1 MSALPSALY
10 TTSGLRELEHR
21 AMESARVAAGELMRR
36 AGAAAWEFLAVQW
49 PEARE
54 LVVLCGAGNNAGD
67 GYVLASQALSAR
79 RSVTV
84 LTVGDPARLPAIAAD
99 ARRAYLQAAGSERTF
114 DGSLPTADLLID
126 AVLGIGLDRPLT
138 GKFLQAVE
146 AMNRSHVP
154 VLALDIPTGLDA
166 DSGAIMGAAVHAA
179 ATITFIGLKLGLCTG
194 AGPEYAGFLRFT
206 DLDAPASIYGRVPM
220 RARRLL
226 PTDAQLPR
234 RRRDAHKGDFGHVL
248 VVGGDLGMGGA
259 ARLAAEAALRTG
271 AGLVSVATRA
281 AHVPALL
288 AGLPEA
294 MVRGVENA
302 QDLSPL
308 LSRATVVAIGPG
320 LGQDEWGRGLL
331 ARVLECAQPLVVDA
345 DALNLLAPQKK
356 SRSRGRWI
364 LTPHPGEAARLLGT
378 DTATVQADRCH
389 SAEQLAS
396 AYQAV
401 TVLKGAGT
409 LVAAP
414 PEITAVCSAGNPGM
428 AAPGM
433 GDVLTGVIAALLAQ
447 DLSPPEAAYAGVYL
461 HASAGDIAAR
471 LGERG
476 LMARDLLDTLR
487 RVVNG

>member
-1 MSALPSALY
+1 
-10 TTSGLRELEHR
+10 
-21 AMESARVAAGELMRR
+21 MEGARVAAGELMRR
-36 AGAAAWEFLAVQW
+36 AGVAAWEFLAVQW

-54 LVVLCGAGNNAGD
+54 LTVLCGAGNNAGD
-67 GYVLASQALSAR
+67 GYVLASQALLAQR
-79 RSVTV
+79 KVTV
-84 LTVGDPARLPAIAAD
+84 LTVGDPARLPSIAAD
-99 ARRAYLQAAGSERTF
+99 TRRVYLQAGGVERSF
-114 DGSLPTADLLID
+114 DGALPDADLLID
-126 AVLGIGLDRPLT
+126 AVLGIGLDRPLA
-138 GKFLQAVE
+138 GRFLQAVE
-146 AMNRSHVP
+146 AMNRSDAP

-179 ATITFIGLKLGLCTG
+179 ATVTFIGLKLGLCTG
-194 AGPEYAGFLRFT
+194 AGPEYAGIVRFA
-206 DLDAPASIYGRVPM
+206 DLDVPASVYGRVPM

-226 PTDAQLPR
+226 PGDAQLPR

-248 VVGGDLGMGGA
+248 IVGGDLGMGGA

-271 AGLVSVATRA
+271 AGLVSVATRN

-302 QDLSPL
+302 EDLSPL
-308 LSRATVVAIGPG
+308 LSRTTVVAIGPG

-331 ARVLECAQPLVVDA
+331 ARVLDCTQPLVVDA
-345 DALNLLAPQKK
+345 DALNLLAQQKK
-356 SRSRGRWI
+356 PRARGRWI

-389 SAEQLAS
+389 SAEKIAS
-396 AYQAV
+396 LYQAV
-401 TVLKGAGT
+401 TLLKGAGT
-409 LVAAP
+409 VVAAP
-414 PEITAVCSAGNPGM
+414 PEVTAVCGAGNPGM

-447 DLSPPEAAYAGVYL
+447 GLSLPKAAQAGVYL

-476 LMARDLLDTLR
+476 LMARDLLDALR